1 MERLMRF
8 LSTNV
13 HVGPNLYAR
22 FPVIRHVVDLG
33 PLEAWPTGRLGAA
46 FRGSLLA
53 ALPGLA
59 EHGCSY
65 GEPGG
70 FVKRL
75 TDDEGT
81 WLGHVLE
88 HVAIELQVIAG
99 NDVTFGKT
107 RGNGEPGQYDMVFAY
122 LDREVGLEAADLG
135 RNLLLSLLPDDAKA
149 ELDAIPEPLDWD
161 EERDDF
167 IRSTQRRALGPS
179 TNSLVQAA
187 RDRDIPWLRLNKYS
201 LVQFGHGKYQ
211 RRIQATVTSETSHI
225 AVEIASDK
233 EETHDLMR
241 ELGLP
246 VPIQRV
252 VQSPARAVRAARH
265 IGFPVVLKPLDGN
278 HGRGVSINLTTDEE
292 VEEAFHIALEQ
303 AKGRSVVVETF
314 VTGYDHRM
322 LVVDGKLVAVAK
334 RVPGHVTGDGA
345 HTIAQLVD
353 IVNADPRRGVG
364 HEKVLTRLELDRP
377 ALGLMQAAGYDA
389 DSVLS
394 DGELLHLRTTAN
406 LSTGGTAIDLTD
418 VCHPDN
424 RMMAERAVKAVG
436 LDVGGVDFLT
446 DDITRSYKEIGGGI
460 VEVNAAP
467 GFRMHVAPSE
477 GQPRDVAGAVIDML
491 FPPGTPTRI
500 PIAAITGTNGK
511 TTTSRM
517 VAHILKTAGKTVG
530 MTSTDGVYVDG
541 QLTVKGDLTGP
552 GAARMVLRDPSVDVA
567 VMETA
572 RGGLLR
578 SGLGFSRA
586 DVGAVLNVTADH
598 LGLGGIETVE
608 QLAAVKRIVA
618 EVASDTAVLNADD
631 EHCLAM
637 AAFTKAEHLCYV
649 TLAGEHHL
657 VREHV
662 RAGGRGI
669 VLEQGLNGSMITIYD
684 RGAHVPLL
692 WTHLIPATLEGRALH
707 NVQNAMFAAAITYS
721 MDVKLEDIR
730 LGLRT
735 FDTSFFQVPG
745 RMNLHTEHPFDVL
758 LDYAHNPAAV
768 QALTDTVDRFDIT
781 GHRTVVLAAPGDR
794 RDEDIEEIARI
805 VLGHY
810 DRYVCKADDQRRGRG
825 DDEVPRMLE
834 AVLLAGGVNPSAIE
848 VITDEQ
854 QAIDHAL
861 RASAPGDLL
870 VVLGDD
876 VTRCWKQIINFSA
889 HGERPTRVA
898 AAAVGTVGIGSL
910 LSSTEFIRDERG
922 VRVAVESED

>member
-322 LVVDGKLVAVAK
+322 LVVDVM
-334 RVPGHVTGDGA
+334 PT
-345 HTIAQLVD
+345 
-353 IVNADPRRGVG
+353 
-364 HEKVLTRLELDRP
+364 VLP
-377 ALGLMQAAGYDA
+377 A
-389 DSVLS
+389 
-394 DGELLHLRTTAN
+394 
-406 LSTGGTAIDLTD
+406 
-418 VCHPDN
+418 
-424 RMMAERAVKAVG
+424 
-436 LDVGGVDFLT
+436 
-446 DDITRSYKEIGGGI
+446 
-460 VEVNAAP
+460 
-467 GFRMHVAPSE
+467 
-477 GQPRDVAGAVIDML
+477 
-491 FPPGTPTRI
+491 
-500 PIAAITGTNGK
+500 
-511 TTTSRM
+511 
-517 VAHILKTAGKTVG
+517 
-530 MTSTDGVYVDG
+530 
-541 QLTVKGDLTGP
+541 
-552 GAARMVLRDPSVDVA
+552 VLR
-567 VMETA
+567 M
-572 RGGLLR
+572 
-578 SGLGFSRA
+578 
-586 DVGAVLNVTADH
+586 
-598 LGLGGIETVE
+598 
-608 QLAAVKRIVA
+608 
-618 EVASDTAVLNADD
+618 
-631 EHCLAM
+631 
-637 AAFTKAEHLCYV
+637 
-649 TLAGEHHL
+649 
-657 VREHV
+657 
-662 RAGGRGI
+662 
-669 VLEQGLNGSMITIYD
+669 
-684 RGAHVPLL
+684 
-692 WTHLIPATLEGRALH
+692 
-707 NVQNAMFAAAITYS
+707 
-721 MDVKLEDIR
+721 
-730 LGLRT
+730 
-735 FDTSFFQVPG
+735 
-745 RMNLHTEHPFDVL
+745 
-758 LDYAHNPAAV
+758 
-768 QALTDTVDRFDIT
+768 
-781 GHRTVVLAAPGDR
+781 
-794 RDEDIEEIARI
+794 
-805 VLGHY
+805 
-810 DRYVCKADDQRRGRG
+810 
-825 DDEVPRMLE
+825 
-834 AVLLAGGVNPSAIE
+834 
-848 VITDEQ
+848 
-854 QAIDHAL
+854 
-861 RASAPGDLL
+861 
-870 VVLGDD
+870 
-876 VTRCWKQIINFSA
+876 
-889 HGERPTRVA
+889 
-898 AAAVGTVGIGSL
+898 
-910 LSSTEFIRDERG
+910 
-922 VRVAVESED
+922 